1 MLFSAIVVLL
11 SSISA
16 TDPTIL
22 QPTVAVL
29 YPCWLLR
36 TYTTLRDSTF
46 ISPGRLPMTEAMGT
60 IGA

>member
-1 MLFSAIVVLL
+1 MLVSAIVVLL

-16 TDPTIL
+16 TDPTFL

-36 TYTTLRDSTF
+36 TY
-46 ISPGRLPMTEAMGT
+46 G
-60 IGA
+60 

>member
-29 YPCWLLR
+29 YPC
-36 TYTTLRDSTF
+36 
-46 ISPGRLPMTEAMGT
+46 
-60 IGA
+60 